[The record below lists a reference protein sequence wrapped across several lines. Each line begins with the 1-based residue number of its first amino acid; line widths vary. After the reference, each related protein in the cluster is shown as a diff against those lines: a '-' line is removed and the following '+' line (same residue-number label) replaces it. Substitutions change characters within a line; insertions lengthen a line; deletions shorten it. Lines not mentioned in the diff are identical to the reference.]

1 MNQIVEFYKL
11 SQSKYDS
18 LESRDEDSLYF
29 TTDTLRIYKGS
40 IEYTKSCEIVNS
52 LPDTSSGVFG
62 KIYVNLQ
69 NNLPYVFNGSSYSQ
83 LIKRYTTSI
92 DESSSDE
99 SVPTSKAVKNYVDN
113 SNKSSVDN
121 IEYDQSSISLKISKI
136 DKSEST
142 VGLTGLVNNPTY
154 DKESRKITLP
164 ISGSESLVIE
174 LGKDCYVESGSYNY
188 VTKSIDLVL
197 TNGQTVSVPAA
208 DLVKEYTAKSTNS
221 VTIEINSQGEISSSV
236 KISSESGNILE
247 VKDDGLYVKMDIPSI
262 VRADC
267 VNSSDANKT
276 CLIKKTVVN
285 PIVILDIT
293 IDVKTKSSSI
303 TCQLPDDVKPG
314 SPVKLVTQRSNN
326 PSGTSTFILFT
337 IDTDGTLLLQMIDS
351 SFDLE
356 IGTYYCSLSYV
367 LNTN

>member
-40 IEYTKSCEIVNS
+40 VEYTKSCEIVNS

-69 NNLPYVFNGSSYSQ
+69 DNLPYVFNGSSYSQ

-142 VGLTGLVNNPTY
+142 LGLTGLVNNPTY

-164 ISGSESLVIE
+164 ISGLESLVIE
-174 LGKDCYVESGSYNY
+174 LGKDCYVESGSYNS

-221 VTIEINSQGEISSSV
+221 VIIEINQQGEISSSV

-247 VKDDGLYVKMDIPSI
+247 VKDDGLYAKPEST
-262 VRADC
+262 
-267 VNSSDANKT
+267 SLLWKT
-276 CLIKKTVVN
+276 L
-285 PIVILDIT
+285 
-293 IDVKTKSSSI
+293 
-303 TCQLPDDVKPG
+303 
-314 SPVKLVTQRSNN
+314 
-326 PSGTSTFILFT
+326 
-337 IDTDGTLLLQMIDS
+337 
-351 SFDLE
+351 
-356 IGTYYCSLSYV
+356 
-367 LNTN
+367 